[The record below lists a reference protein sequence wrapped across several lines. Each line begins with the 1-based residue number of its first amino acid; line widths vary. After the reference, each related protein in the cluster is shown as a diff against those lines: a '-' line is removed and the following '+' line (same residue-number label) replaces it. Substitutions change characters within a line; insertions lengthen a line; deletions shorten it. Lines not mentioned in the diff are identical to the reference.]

1 MRRFFFGI
9 ITYNRNGI
17 YIMKE
22 KNRLEPA
29 YKAVIQLDI
38 IMALFT
44 WLFAVAVRSVYYER
58 WDEAARAFAHRCNI
72 INAFVMT
79 VLILFTI
86 YAAVRLKKFK
96 RPGAVFFCS
105 IIIFALHIYVRYQM
119 LGSYQWSDAKEYF
132 SKLEWTMYYPN
143 VLMYN
148 TIHGGNICGHIA
160 HGFMFVS
167 MLGQF
172 INTPTGMGF
181 QYSYMV
187 MGAFSAVCLFNMFRA
202 VFPEKNVFICAAA
215 GLAVSVQPMFL
226 GLSTAMQMEYPLT
239 VMSIYV
245 ICAFLRKK
253 HILMLFWLVM
263 LGTCKETGTMMAF
276 SILFFALVYYSVDY
290 IRKSGGLKAA
300 LKKVKLWQYIAIA
313 LFLAACIVIFIKILF
328 MPAWGGVRIIDVL
341 KIGSEGRLKFQFD
354 SSHFILK
361 VRQLFI
367 LNFSWVWALILIVC
381 LVVLALVPAVRRKK
395 QIDMR
400 NFSFIAVQYAVY
412 TVFLLFFLE
421 AKMARYNIL
430 SDVLFM
436 FIVMTMV
443 IRVLD
448 RWSAVIPASLVVG
461 GLAFAETFVT
471 IDPLSLAVFSSVN
484 TGGKTMVWTAATK
497 KELPL
502 VDINAGDFSYYNYQ
516 YTYMDRAVDKMLD
529 KVDYQG
535 WYRILSSFNDGVE
548 DQFSNKSLVW
558 DSKLKQRTYKP
569 GDEEER
575 YHTVTRM
582 HYSAEIEQWDLDDR
596 CIYVELPWCR
606 NNTQE
611 AKKALRDYYI
621 FEGPYT
627 SSVGDLCSLTYYI
640 LYLR

>member
-1 MRRFFFGI
+1 
-9 ITYNRNGI
+9 
-17 YIMKE
+17 MKK
-22 KNRLEPA
+22 KNRLELA
-29 YKAVIQLDI
+29 YKAATQLDI

-44 WLFAVAVRSVYYER
+44 WLFAAAVRSTYYER
-58 WDEAARAFAHRCNI
+58 WDEAARTFARNCNI
-72 INAFVMT
+72 INAVVMT
-79 VLILFTI
+79 GLILFTI
-86 YAAVRLKKFK
+86 YGAVRLKKFK

-105 IIIFALHIYVRYQM
+105 VIIFALHIYIRYGM

-143 VLMYN
+143 ILMYD
-148 TIHGGNICGHIA
+148 TMHGGTICGHIA
-160 HGFMFVS
+160 HGFMFIS

-172 INTPTGMGF
+172 INTSTGMGF

-187 MGAFSAVCLFNMFRA
+187 MGAVAAVCLFNIFRV
-202 VFPEKNVFICAAA
+202 VFPKKKTYICAIA
-215 GLAVSVQPMFL
+215 GFIVSIQPMFL
-226 GLSTAMQMEYPLT
+226 GLSTSMQMEYPLA
-239 VMSIYV
+239 VMTIYV
-245 ICAFLRKK
+245 ICAFLTKK

-276 SILFFALVYYSVDY
+276 SMLFFAFVYYLVDY
-290 IRKSGGLKAA
+290 VKKSGGLKEA
-300 LKKVKLWQYIAIA
+300 LKKVKLWQYVVIA
-313 LFLAACIVIFIKILF
+313 LFLAACIAIFIKILF

-341 KIGSEGRLKFQFD
+341 KIGGEGRLNFQFD
-354 SSHFILK
+354 GTHFLLK

-367 LNFSWVWALILIVC
+367 LNFSWLWAIVFIIC
-381 LVVLALVPAVRRKK
+381 LAALAFVPAVRNKK
-395 QIDMR
+395 QI
-400 NFSFIAVQYAVY
+400 NKGAFLFIVIQYVVY

-430 SDVLFM
+430 SDMLFL
-436 FIVMTMV
+436 FIVLTMV

-448 RWSAVIPASLVVG
+448 RWFAFIPVSLVVA

-484 TGGKTMVWTAATK
+484 TGGRPMVWTAATK
-497 KELPL
+497 KDVAI
-502 VDINAGDFSYYNYQ
+502 VDVNVGDFGYYNYQ
-516 YTYMDRAVDKMLD
+516 YTYMDRAVDKMLEA
-529 KVDYQG
+529 VDYQG
-535 WYRILSSFNDGVE
+535 WYRILSSFKESEE
-548 DQFSNKSLVW
+548 DQFSNQALVW

-569 GDEEER
+569 DDEENR
-575 YHTVTRM
+575 YHSIKRM
-582 HYSAEIEQWDLDDR
+582 YYSAELEQWDLDDR

-611 AKKALRDYYI
+611 AKKALLDYYI